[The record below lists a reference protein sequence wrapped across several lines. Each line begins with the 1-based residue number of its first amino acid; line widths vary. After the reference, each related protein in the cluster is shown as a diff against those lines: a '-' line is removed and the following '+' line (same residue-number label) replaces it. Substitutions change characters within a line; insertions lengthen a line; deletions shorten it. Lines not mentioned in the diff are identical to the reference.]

1 MAGENSAYRMLFL
14 EPCFTL
20 YIAPSATLSISSTE
34 RGTSVNVTTPILNV
48 VGQPCFSISLASFWC
63 SLEVTPAAVSNP
75 TSGRRTT
82 NSSPPMR
89 ATRSVFRRFCCI
101 EAATVRRTSSPIA
114 CPNTSLIVLKL
125 SKSMYA
131 VVIDVCRRKWTAG
144 SDGTMHFPFGQ
155 EAKKA
160 GIHSARR
167 VITARNILL
176 SVQFLCLFYREHR
189 DQKERQPDE
198 AIPNQ
203 NPITRIFGAGQSV
216 GYAPH
221 HPPAVAIVT
230 PSGKPANL
238 LTRTIGI
245 K

>member
-82 NSSPPMR
+82 NSSPP
-89 ATRSVFRRFCCI
+89 TRNKICLS
-101 EAATVRRTSSPIA
+101 E
-114 CPNTSLIVLKL
+114 VLL
-125 SKSMYA
+125 HRGCDSAEDFVANRVSEHVINRLE
-131 VVIDVCRRKWTAG
+131 VVQIDVCRRKWMAG
-144 SDGTMHFPFGQ
+144 SDGTTHFPFGQ

-167 VITARNILL
+167 VINARKIFLP
-176 SVQFLCLFYREHR
+176 VQFCSF
-189 DQKERQPDE
+189 
-198 AIPNQ
+198 
-203 NPITRIFGAGQSV
+203 
-216 GYAPH
+216 
-221 HPPAVAIVT
+221 
-230 PSGKPANL
+230 
-238 LTRTIGI
+238 
-245 K
+245 

>member
-1 MAGENSAYRMLFL
+1 MFHAVHHVIGDTKHFIYRAWDLCECHHTNTERRWPAVFL
-14 EPCFTL
+14 HFTCKL
-20 YIAPSATLSISSTE
+20 PVQFGNDACGSFQSNFRQKNYEFVSPQARNKICLSEVLLHRGCDSTE
-34 RGTSVNVTTPILNV
+34 DFVPNRVSEHV
-48 VGQPCFSISLASFWC
+48 ISR
-63 SLEVTPAAVSNP
+63 LEVVQ
-75 TSGRRTT
+75 
-82 NSSPPMR
+82 
-89 ATRSVFRRFCCI
+89 
-101 EAATVRRTSSPIA
+101 
-114 CPNTSLIVLKL
+114 
-125 SKSMYA
+125 
-131 VVIDVCRRKWTAG
+131 IDVCRGKWTAG
-144 SDGTMHFPFGQ
+144 SDGTMHFPFRQ
-155 EAKKA
+155 DAKEP